1 MEDGNVSR
9 ATVSLS
15 ADYCVVANSLL
26 THLNNNF
33 GESIVFKHS
42 FRSKYFLGWLLL
54 QGRRAFRNASDVAF
68 RDLITL
74 HTLHVEVAVEVGW
87 PGAVQEMQ
95 PAVGNFLVRVHV
107 AVVVL
112 VAVDELKQ
120 TNKKKRR
127 QMPLKLVGVHVR
139 RNCE

>member
-1 MEDGNVSR
+1 M
-9 ATVSLS
+9 
-15 ADYCVVANSLL
+15 
-26 THLNNNF
+26 
-33 GESIVFKHS
+33 
-42 FRSKYFLGWLLL
+42 
-54 QGRRAFRNASDVAF
+54 AF

-120 TNKKKRR
+120 TKQKKKTADAFETGWRACEEKLRIELRTPASDVPKITTTPKMVQSCR
-127 QMPLKLVGVHVR
+127 QMPQDGGRALLFH
-139 RNCE
+139 